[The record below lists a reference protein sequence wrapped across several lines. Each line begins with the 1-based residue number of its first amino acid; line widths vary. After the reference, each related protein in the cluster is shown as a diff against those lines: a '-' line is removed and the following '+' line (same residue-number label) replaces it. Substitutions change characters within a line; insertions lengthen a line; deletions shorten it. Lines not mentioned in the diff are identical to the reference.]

1 MRSLAA
7 AAGLLIPFAIAVAAY
22 AEHAGLYEYTVLRN
36 GKLIGTNRVMATPS
50 ADGQDVELT
59 FDTDLK
65 VKFGPFTVFRYA
77 HQRREVWRDGRL
89 MQAAGTTNDDGTL
102 YDIEIK
108 AKGGG
113 YVRVVNDR
121 VETLAPGRQPLAP
134 GRQPLAL
141 WDKTTLNGH
150 TSYFSVS
157 EEKLL
162 NVSFEFGGRQR
173 ATWLDRSVTVDHY
186 KMTGDEERELWYD
199 MDGHLVRAKFRRHG
213 SDIEFRLNR

>member
-1 MRSLAA
+1 MT
-7 AAGLLIPFAIAVAAY
+7 AVAAY

-36 GKLIGTNRVMATPS
+36 GKPIGTNRVMATPS

-65 VKFGPFTVFRYA
+65 VKFGPFTTFRYA
-77 HQRREVWRDGRL
+77 HQRRELWRDGRL
-89 MQAAGTTNDDGTL
+89 VHAAGTTNDDGTL

-121 VETLAPGRQPLAP
+121 VETLAPGRQPLA
-134 GRQPLAL
+134 L

-157 EEKLL
+157 EDKLL

-199 MDGHLVRAKFRRHG
+199 MDGHLVRAKFRRQR